1 MSLRQPRLWTVL
13 ATTCALL
20 WLVAGCGADPTS
32 SASSP
37 PQASPAPASPAP
49 TAATSA
55 GCEEAT
61 ALRSSL
67 EALKNVNV
75 RSDGVEAL
83 NSAVADVKKNL
94 EAARTSKSSV
104 LRPELEQVTT
114 ALDALQSATT
124 DVTKDNLAQKAPQIA
139 TALAQ
144 VATAAASF
152 TAALSKS
159 CPAS

>member
-1 MSLRQPRLWTVL
+1 MRRRPNVERLEPAAGQPSPGEPCADRRDFSRVRRGHSAPELAGGAEERERTLR
-13 ATTCALL
+13 
-20 WLVAGCGADPTS
+20 
-32 SASSP
+32 
-37 PQASPAPASPAP
+37 
-49 TAATSA
+49 
-55 GCEEAT
+55 
-61 ALRSSL
+61 
-67 EALKNVNV
+67 
-75 RSDGVEAL
+75 GVEAL